1 MQLGG
6 WRPIIRRMRI
16 FAAFLLVL
24 IWTTNSVAQERPLA
38 FDSGWTLD
46 GERTSIATVDGR
58 QVLQVETG
66 YAHRRDVSLMD
77 GTIDFDVQLTR
88 RRSFVY
94 VHFRAEADGEREEFY
109 LRPHKSGLP
118 DAAQYAPVWQ
128 ERSAWQ
134 LHHGPGGTAAVSFDP
149 GEWTHVR
156 VVMKGSQ
163 AALFVK
169 DMTTPVL
176 LVPRLAREPKA
187 GYISLG
193 GFLPANVPGEGPIA
207 RFSNVVVRPEVPFDF
222 ERAAA
227 ARTPAPAPAASA
239 EKFTVIRTWSVSRGF
254 VPKDATAAALPG
266 PDVTGPF
273 TTIETEDTG
282 LLRLDRH
289 VKVSPDERLVAAVAR
304 ANIRVEQAGTYAFDL
319 GFSDIATVFVNGV
332 PVFRGDAS
340 YSFDRPRRE
349 GLIGYD
355 QARLY
360 LPLRAGEN
368 EIAVVLS
375 EIFGG
380 WGLMGRI
387 ALSR

>member
-1 MQLGG
+1 
-6 WRPIIRRMRI
+6 MRI
-16 FAAFLLVL
+16 PAACLLVL
-24 IWTTNSVAQERPLA
+24 LWTTNSSAQGRPLA

-58 QVLQVETG
+58 QALQVESG
-66 YAHRRDVSLMD
+66 FAHRRDVTLMD

-94 VHFRAEADGEREEFY
+94 VHFRVEADGEREEFY

-128 ERSAWQ
+128 DRSAWQ
-134 LHHGPGGTAAVSFDP
+134 LHHGPGGTAAVAFEP

-156 VVMKGSQ
+156 VVMQGRH

-176 LVPRLAREPKA
+176 LVPSLAREPKA

-193 GFLPANVPGEGPIA
+193 GFMPANVPGEGPIA
-207 RFSNVVVRPEVPFDF
+207 RFSNVVVRPEVSFDF
-222 ERAAA
+222 KKAIA
-227 ARTPAPAPAASA
+227 ARTSSTPAASGEA
-239 EKFTVIRTWSVSRGF
+239 FTVIRTWSVSRGF
-254 VPKDATAAALPG
+254 VPKERTAAALPG

-273 TTIETEDTG
+273 TTIETEDNG

-289 VKVSPDERLVAAVAR
+289 VKVPNDAPLVAAVAR
-304 ANIRVEQAGTYAFDL
+304 ATVRVEQAGTYAFDL
-319 GFSDIATVFVNGV
+319 GFSDIATVFVNGA

-368 EIAVVLS
+368 EIAVVVS
-375 EIFGG
+375 EVFGG